1 MKRLEPAQNTMYAEP
16 LIALLA
22 FVASLGF
29 FYGHR
34 AAFPARLEN
43 AAAVLDKFVGTSDR
57 RYLAEQMRQAD
68 CVAVIPGFKK
78 TSAGDYTAFGRGF
91 ITCHDGD
98 RWSQPGAV
106 IFESSHLAVKIH
118 NQKTDVVMLSMDD
131 NLRRSLLS
139 NRFTIGRDASAEWG
153 NGKSKLVDPNS
164 KVLFFGAAKNAF
176 LEFDLD
182 RAVLRPDD
190 SGNKALYGR
199 AMPNSEIIAGGGVG
213 PKAAQVFVNKL
224 NATLN

>member
-1 MKRLEPAQNTMYAEP
+1 MYAEP
-16 LIALLA
+16 LITLLA
-22 FVASLGF
+22 FIASLGF

-34 AAFPARLEN
+34 AAFPPRLEN
-43 AAAVLDKFVGTSDR
+43 AAAVLDKFVDSSDR

-91 ITCHDGD
+91 ITCRDGD
-98 RWSQPGAV
+98 RWSAPGAV
-106 IFESSHLAVKIH
+106 IFESSHLAVKIR
-118 NQKTDVVMLSMDD
+118 NQKTDIVMLSMDS
-131 NLRRSLLS
+131 NLRRRLLS

-153 NGKSKLVDPNS
+153 NSKSKLVDPNS
-164 KVLFFGAAKNAF
+164 KVLLFAQAKNAF
-176 LEFDLD
+176 VEFDLD

-199 AMPNSEIIAGGGVG
+199 AMPYSEIIAGGGVA
-213 PKAAQVFVNKL
+213 PQAAQVFVKKL
-224 NATLN
+224 TAILN

>member
-34 AAFPARLEN
+34 AFPARPLEN
-43 AAAVLDKFVGTSDR
+43 AAAVLDKFVDSSDR

-78 TSAGDYTAFGRGF
+78 TSARDYTAFGRGF
-91 ITCHDGD
+91 ITCHDAG
-98 RWSQPGAV
+98 RWSAPGAV

-139 NRFTIGRDASAEWG
+139 NRFTIGPDASAEWG
-153 NGKSKLVDPNS
+153 NGKSKLGDPNS

-199 AMPNSEIIAGGGVG
+199 AMPNSEIIASGVVG